1 MQVKSSE
8 AAMQH
13 AFEKFEALEKQ
24 WQSQQARAQPA
35 CTLVHSAVSQ
45 GTKVCRTA
53 SVCVGRGVCMCVCM
67 CDCLHVCLCACVHAC
82 LCACVRACLCVRACV
97 RVPMLRQLGR
107 GRCAAEQ

>member
-1 MQVKSSE
+1 
-8 AAMQH
+8 MQH

-35 CTLVHSAVSQ
+35 CTLVHSAGGQPRHEGVQNGISLCGQ
-45 GTKVCRTA
+45 R
-53 SVCVGRGVCMCVCM
+53 RVCMCACVCM
-67 CDCLHVCLCACVHAC
+67 CDCLHVCECACV
-82 LCACVRACLCVRACV
+82 CVRACV